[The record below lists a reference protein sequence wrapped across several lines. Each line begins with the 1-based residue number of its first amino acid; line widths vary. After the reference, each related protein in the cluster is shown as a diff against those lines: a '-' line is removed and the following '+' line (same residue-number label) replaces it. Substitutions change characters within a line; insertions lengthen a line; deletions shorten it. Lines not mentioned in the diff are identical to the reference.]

1 MSGSASSGGISYT
14 AANAFTAA
22 ASGSVS
28 RMDIGIGSV
37 SGLDSF
43 YAALYTDNNGLPGTQ
58 LGQWSNLTSNVPS
71 GQCCGVV
78 TISGISGLSLTM
90 GQQYFL
96 VLGPNKLADTSSLT
110 WNGNSEGATGLSLYS
125 TDGGNTWNSN
135 GTQTL
140 GAFDIVSQPVGIES
154 NANLFTASA
163 SGSGFRD
170 WIWASATL
178 PGREFVYC
186 FYCGR
191 TINGV
196 PGTQLAAWNNLTSA
210 TQYGECCGLVSITGI
225 TGLSLTAGQQYF
237 MVLSPQTSNSSTSEQ
252 WNLNTTGATG
262 LDLFSLDG
270 GATWNS
276 RGQLTL
282 GAFDV
287 IAAGDEGGRSAPQ
300 TTLFSNLG
308 TEETVY
314 QCCSGWPLTGGSG
327 APKSLN
333 TGQNK

>member
-1 MSGSASSGGISYT
+1 VSGSASSGGISYT

-163 SGSGFRD
+163 SGSVSEIDLGVGYVTGTNSFT
-170 WIWASATL
+170 ASLWTDN
-178 PGREFVYC
+178 
-186 FYCGR
+186 
-191 TINGV
+191 NGV